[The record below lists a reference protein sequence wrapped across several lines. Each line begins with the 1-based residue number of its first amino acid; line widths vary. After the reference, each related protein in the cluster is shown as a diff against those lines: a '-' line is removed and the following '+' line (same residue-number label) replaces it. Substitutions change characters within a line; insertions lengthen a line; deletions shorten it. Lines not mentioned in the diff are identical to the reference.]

1 MVKEGRILIQALVS
15 EKATELQEKQNCYVF
30 KVAINA
36 NKIEIKQAVEKG
48 FGVNVTSVT
57 VTNVKGKTKRLGR
70 FVGKRSGW
78 RKAYISLKE
87 GESID
92 LFESV

>member
-1 MVKEGRILIQALVS
+1 MVREGRILIQALVS

-30 KVAINA
+30 KVAQNA
-36 NKIEIKQAVEKG
+36 NKIEIKEAVEKG
-48 FGVNVTSVT
+48 FNVSVTSVT
-57 VTNVKGKTKRLGR
+57 VANVKGKTKRLGR
-70 FVGKRSGW
+70 FEGKRAGW

-87 GESID
+87 GESIE